1 MKNLLSVRE
10 IAGILKVHLNT
21 IYKLVEE
28 GRIPHMRLKGSIH
41 FSEDEVIAWL
51 EKGFHESNQI
61 YESFPR
67 VKISLDGY
75 DKMHLKEESGLN
87 NKKIRWNYGFGSI
100 YVRKTKQG
108 KERWYLDYRDFTG
121 KRKQEVVKTAQ
132 TREEA
137 VIALQ
142 NKVLAIF
149 SSQNDV
155 KHHKKIKFLEF
166 ADLYLKNYAR
176 VNKRSWKN
184 DKSYLK
190 GMKKF
195 FKKFY
200 LDEITSLSVER
211 FKSWKLNQ
219 DVTKSTVN
227 RYLAVLRKMLNV
239 AKEWEYLPES
249 RIIKFKLY
257 SETDNLKE
265 RILRPE
271 EEKNLFEAIN
281 PSTKYLKLILRV
293 ALHTGMRRGE
303 ILNLKW
309 SQIDLDKKVI
319 RVERT
324 KSGKIRFIPINEL
337 LMREFLLQKQT
348 KSSKFVF
355 TNAATG
361 KQFVDIKRAFLG
373 ACKRAGIEN
382 LRFHDLRHTFASR
395 LVENGVD
402 IITVK
407 TLLGHS
413 SVRITE
419 RYLHTQ
425 GEQKKKAVE
434 TLLEGKKSENLLHI
448 CDMENSF
455 RNRKGLKS
463 MFSVN

>member
-1 MKNLLSVRE
+1 MKNLLTVKEVSE
-10 IAGILKVHLNT
+10 LLKLHLNT

-28 GRIPHMRLKGSIH
+28 GRIPHMRLKGSIR

-51 EKGFHESNQI
+51 EKGFHKSNQI
-61 YESFPR
+61 YESFSR
-67 VKISLDGY
+67 AEISLDGY
-75 DKMHLKEESGLN
+75 DRIYLKGGKSGLK
-87 NKKIRWNYGFGSI
+87 NKKIRWNYGIGSI
-100 YVRKTKQG
+100 YLRKTKQG
-108 KERWYLDYRDFTG
+108 KERWYLDYRGVAG

-132 TREEA
+132 SREEA

-142 NKVLAIF
+142 KKVRDVF
-149 SSQNDV
+149 SYQNDV
-155 KHHKKIKFLEF
+155 KHHQKIKFSEF
-166 ADLYLKNYAR
+166 ADLYLKNYAA

-184 DKSYLK
+184 DRSYLK

-200 LDEITSLSVER
+200 LDEITSLSVEK
-211 FKSWKLNQ
+211 FKTWKQ
-219 DVTKSTVN
+219 KEGVTKSTVN

-249 RIIKFKLY
+249 RVIKFKLY

-265 RILRPE
+265 RILSPE
-271 EEKNLFEAIN
+271 EEKNLFKA
-281 PSTKYLKLILRV
+281 SAQYLKLILRV

-309 SQIDLDKKVI
+309 SQIDFDKKVI

-324 KSGKIRFIPINEL
+324 KSGKIRFIPINEF
-337 LMREFLLQKQT
+337 LMRELLLQKQM

-355 TNAATG
+355 TNVATG

-395 LVENGVD
+395 LIENGVD

-413 SVRITE
+413 SVRTTE

-463 MFSVN
+463 MFSMN